1 MTRLAIAFICGG
13 LLLASCGLGQDFEIK
28 HDKEADATRITIP
41 TPRGMVDWRTVARAI
56 ARAERL
62 DERAVAEVLPSETLD
77 LNRARAR
84 WVIRGLSIALGSGVR
99 LRIQRDGD
107 RIEALVIDID
117 RDQIRD
123 SWSRLKGVARQ
134 VVFHWD
140 DREDSPYGLLLDEDW
155 QRRDASRP
163 LVVIIHGYSSKPE
176 EFLALRSELREAGFT
191 CAAFS
196 YPNDHAVAASGRQL
210 AAALREFQRQH
221 PQRRLRLLAHSMGGL
236 VARVAI
242 EDPTAASVPNADQL
256 LMVATPNQGTN
267 LARIP
272 LSLDAWEHLVQQ
284 PDELEN
290 AFFDSVR
297 DGLNEAR
304 QDLQPGSTFLRRLNA
319 RPRNP
324 RVKYSLL
331 LGNDGP
337 ATRQQLNKVRRELR
351 EAQQEHA
358 VLRALGPRLDAFL
371 QDLDEL
377 VEGKG
382 DGVVAVERGRLA
394 GVEDTEVLPFG
405 HTAITSDLSDEPS
418 QRLLKEVIDR
428 LK

>member
-1 MTRLAIAFICGG
+1 MTRLTIAFIGCG
-13 LLLASCGLGQDFEIK
+13 LLLASCGLGEDFQIK
-28 HDKEADATRITIP
+28 HDAEADATRITIP
-41 TPRGMVDWRTVARAI
+41 TPRGVVDWRTVARAI

-62 DERAVAEVLPSETLD
+62 DERAVAQLLPSESLD
-77 LNRARAR
+77 LNRAGAR
-84 WVIRGLSIALGSGVR
+84 WAIRGLSIALGSGVR
-99 LRIQRDGD
+99 LRIQREGD

-117 RDQIRD
+117 RDQIRN

-134 VVFHWD
+134 VVFQWD

-155 QRRDASRP
+155 QRHGAERP

-176 EFLALRSELREAGFT
+176 EFVALRSELREAGFA

-221 PQRRLRLLAHSMGGL
+221 PDRRLRLVAHSMGGL

-242 EDPTAASVPNADQL
+242 EESAADMANVEQL
-256 LMVATPNQGTN
+256 IMVATPNQGSN

-272 LSLDAWEHLVQQ
+272 LSLDGWEHLVQQ
-284 PDELEN
+284 PDELKN

-304 QDLQPGSTFLRRLNA
+304 QDLQPGSVFLRRLNA
-319 RPRNP
+319 LPRNP

-331 LGNDGP
+331 LGNQGP
-337 ATRQQLNKVRRELR
+337 ATRQQLSQVRKKLR

-358 VLRALGPRLDAFL
+358 VLRALGPRLDEFL

-377 VEGKG
+377 VDGQG
-382 DGVVAVERGRLA
+382 DGVVAVERGRLP
-394 GVEDTEVLPFG
+394 GVEDTEVLRFG
-405 HTAITSDLSDEPS
+405 HTAITSDLSDES
-418 QRLLKEVIDR
+418 SKRLLSEITER
-428 LK
+428 LKA